1 MCLFKCGLVGRSPSV
16 SCLHL
21 SLVSKEQDV
30 ICQAALAFYILP
42 SCQLSFSVVCR
53 VKLCSSSCKTL
64 TSNAESFILDGESGQ
79 LARIYMCNDNLCALY
94 VKDCNVLLL
103 HNNLIA
109 SFKSPSCCFNSCCC
123 SLRTR
128 TFWCYFVC
136 LHRLF
141 FNIGL
146 SHYTE
151 IMVFV
156 IIF

>member
-1 MCLFKCGLVGRSPSV
+1 
-16 SCLHL
+16 
-21 SLVSKEQDV
+21 
-30 ICQAALAFYILP
+30 
-42 SCQLSFSVVCR
+42 
-53 VKLCSSSCKTL
+53 
-64 TSNAESFILDGESGQ
+64 
-79 LARIYMCNDNLCALY
+79 MCNDNLCALY

-156 IIF
+156 IIFRINQPRRFQSTSFHLSLGSELQNLGSNLLNLTKSKVHLVKDTRIMGFGDKVVQAVPGLVFTHHNKLQLCKKIFLS

>member
-21 SLVSKEQDV
+21 SRVSKEQDV

-42 SCQLSFSVVCR
+42 SCQLSFSAVCR

-64 TSNAESFILDGESGQ
+64 TSNTESFILDGESGQ

-109 SFKSPSCCFNSCCC
+109 SFKKSF
-123 SLRTR
+123 LM
-128 TFWCYFVC
+128 
-136 LHRLF
+136 LQQLLLF
-141 FNIGL
+141 TSNKDILVLFCMFTQVVL
-146 SHYTE
+146 
-151 IMVFV
+151 
-156 IIF
+156 